1 MQPYGTVLTIM
12 VLILRMPM
20 LFVIVGIL
28 VTLMIIGACVTATLA
43 IRRRRMKK
51 LAEIDIIRC
60 SPSTDQDEQVYI
72 DKIITLVI

>member
-1 MQPYGTVLTIM
+1 
-12 VLILRMPM
+12 MPM

-60 SPSTDQDEQVYI
+60 SPSTDQDEQVQF
-72 DKIITLVI
+72 DKIDRLVTLLDIEKGYRFDFKFP